1 MSAERWFLTVAERD
15 NPHTVIDRRHGDG
28 LPWTR
33 GNQVRAHIDGADY
46 FAALRRE
53 VDLLEAGDS
62 LFFTDWRG
70 DPDEALG
77 ADGRAVADVFAD
89 AARRGVIVKGL
100 FWRSH
105 WDKLSYSEEENRTL
119 ADDVNKAGGEVLLD
133 MRVRTL
139 GSHNQKFVVLRH
151 PGRPHLDVA
160 FAGGIDL
167 CHTRNDTSAHHGDPQ
182 AVRMGKVWGPTP
194 PWHDAHIEL
203 RGSAVGDIEATF
215 RERWDDPARLVRHPV
230 ARIDSAIHR
239 DHTRPGPLPPVLPDP
254 PEQGDAC
261 VQVLRTYPYRH
272 PQYPFAPRGE
282 RSIARAYD
290 KALKLAES
298 LVYIEDQYFWSG
310 EVVSCFAQALRR
322 NPRLRLIV
330 VLAHYA
336 SQDGAIGAASDLV
349 ARTEAI
355 DEVVAAGGERVAV
368 YGLEN
373 EAGTPIYVHAKVC
386 VVDDVWCTIGS
397 DNVNRRSWTH
407 DSELTCAVY
416 DNNHDVREPRVVDG
430 FGEGARRF
438 PRDLRLQLA
447 REHLGRAE
455 GEDADLVDPT
465 SAFEAFRRTAADLQA
480 WIDAGQ
486 IGPRPP
492 GRVRPYVSPRYRG
505 AEKAVAELVY
515 RVAADPDGRPP
526 GMRGTDRF

>member
-1 MSAERWFLTVAERD
+1 M
-15 NPHTVIDRRHGDG
+15 
-28 LPWTR
+28 
-33 GNQVRAHIDGADY
+33 
-46 FAALRRE
+46 
-53 VDLLEAGDS
+53 
-62 LFFTDWRG
+62 
-70 DPDEALG
+70 
-77 ADGRAVADVFAD
+77 
-89 AARRGVIVKGL
+89 
-100 FWRSH
+100 
-105 WDKLSYSEEENRTL
+105 
-119 ADDVNKAGGEVLLD
+119 
-133 MRVRTL
+133 
-139 GSHNQKFVVLRH
+139 
-151 PGRPHLDVA
+151 
-160 FAGGIDL
+160 
-167 CHTRNDTSAHHGDPQ
+167 
-182 AVRMGKVWGPTP
+182 
-194 PWHDAHIEL
+194 
-203 RGSAVGDIEATF
+203 
-215 RERWDDPARLVRHPV
+215 
-230 ARIDSAIHR
+230 
-239 DHTRPGPLPPVLPDP
+239 
-254 PEQGDAC
+254 
-261 VQVLRTYPYRH
+261 
-272 PQYPFAPRGE
+272 
-282 RSIARAYD
+282 
-290 KALKLAES
+290 
-298 LVYIEDQYFWSG
+298 VYIEDQYFWSG